1 MIDARIQGGQKMYQ
15 TELKSVLK
23 AEYKTE
29 IDWFLFELLKKQ
41 YSYICE
47 DELKK
52 IYLFEI
58 TDFEENALWA
68 YGVNQALEK
77 IESLSSNLYFELTE
91 KGEFRW
97 VKSWQKTTD
106 DFKEGYIKSY
116 RRHLEDV
123 IYNCSVY
130 WDERQHKVRGF
141 VYPLSWLMDCG
152 QEMYRRMTKDKKE
165 QPAADKQRYKKGLV
179 KAYE

>member
-1 MIDARIQGGQKMYQ
+1 MYQ
-15 TELKSVLK
+15 TELKS
-23 AEYKTE
+23 EYKTE

-58 TDFEENALWA
+58 TEFEENALWA
-68 YGVNQALEK
+68 YAINQALNKVKNISE
-77 IESLSSNLYFELTE
+77 NLYQELIE
-91 KGEFRW
+91 EGKFRW
-97 VKSWQKTTD
+97 IHSWGKVTD
-106 DFKEGYIKSY
+106 DFRENYINSY
-116 RRHLEDV
+116 KKHLETV

-130 WDERQHKVRGF
+130 WDDKQHTVRGF
-141 VYPLSWLMDCG
+141 IYPLGYLIDY
-152 QEMYRRMTKDKKE
+152 EKELYRRMTKDRKE
-165 QPAADKQRYKKGLV
+165 QPKADVQRYKKGLV

>member
-1 MIDARIQGGQKMYQ
+1 MYQ
-15 TELKSVLK
+15 AELKS
-23 AEYKTE
+23 EYKTE

-58 TDFEENALWA
+58 TEFEENALWA
-68 YGVNQALEK
+68 YGINQALEK
-77 IESLSSNLYFELTE
+77 IESLSSNLYLELTE

-97 VKSWQKTTD
+97 IKSWQKATD
-106 DFKEGYIKSY
+106 DFKVGYIRSY
-116 RRHLEDV
+116 KRHLENV

-130 WDERQHKVRGF
+130 WDDKQHKIRGF
-141 VYPLSWLMDCG
+141 VYPPGWLMDCEK
-152 QEMYRRMTKDKKE
+152 EMYRRMTKDKKE
-165 QPAADKQRYKKGLV
+165 QSPADKQRYKKGLV